1 MLRYIQSD
9 TKECL
14 ELNGTANILY
24 FKYKCAYMI
33 YTLISDN
40 EPSVNE
46 NFLYNEL
53 KKFALQAD

>member
-33 YTLISDN
+33 CSLFIFYEYLSKFFYD
-40 EPSVNE
+40 
-46 NFLYNEL
+46 F
-53 KKFALQAD
+53 KKNT